1 MVVPEGVRIS
11 QVVPKKRKLFFRFT
25 VGGISKRQPDRSHH
39 GGHIRQPYVNEFHAA
54 SAYTDKVEAE
64 LALQYVQREH
74 ADLREKCERLE
85 SDLRIAT
92 RDVREQSAAVV
103 AAHPKIIA
111 SDEISTFKTRINH
124 LNTTYNTV
132 RRERDAALLAR
143 SNAIRTSHGF
153 KAAATSANFKLK
165 ELGGDCS
172 PFLHHSQG

>member
-39 GGHIRQPYVNEFHAA
+39 GGNARQPYVNELHAA

-92 RDVREQSAAVV
+92 R
-103 AAHPKIIA
+103 
-111 SDEISTFKTRINH
+111 EIS
-124 LNTTYNTV
+124 LV
-132 RRERDAALLAR
+132 VQCL
-143 SNAIRTSHGF
+143 
-153 KAAATSANFKLK
+153 
-165 ELGGDCS
+165 
-172 PFLHHSQG
+172 